1 MTAIDVRSP
10 IAASP
15 AVAAH
20 RLTAV
25 LSAAVKYALA
35 VLSVLAVLLPLYV
48 LVVTSFKDPTDVSV
62 RSMWQLPS
70 SFSAGAWSRAWSA
83 LAPSMLRTLVL
94 AVSSAII
101 ASLLGALNGY
111 VLSLVRIRFANVI
124 FGLVLFGMFIPYQ
137 AIMLPLR
144 DVLQFTHL
152 PGGAVTLIVA
162 HSIYGIPITTLI
174 FRNYF
179 LNTIPASLVEAAH
192 VDGASVWRTFRSIVL
207 PLARPAF
214 AVAIIWQFTMV
225 WNDFLFAIFLTNT
238 RNGPIMLAL
247 NALAGAQSPDY
258 AQSMAGAIIA
268 CAAPAVVYLLLGRLF
283 VSGLLAGS
291 LKG

>member
-1 MTAIDVRSP
+1 MTAVDVSTRVQGSP
-10 IAASP
+10 GTGTHRPTVIAG
-15 AVAAH
+15 AV
-20 RLTAV
+20 
-25 LSAAVKYALA
+25 VKYCLA

-62 RSMWQLPS
+62 QTMWHLPAPFS
-70 SFSAGAWSRAWSA
+70 SGAWSRAWAA
-83 LAPSMLRTLVL
+83 LAPSMMRTLVL

-111 VLSLVRIRFANVI
+111 VLSLVRIRFANLI

-144 DVLQFTHL
+144 DVIQFTHL
-152 PGGAVTLIVA
+152 PAGPVTLIVA

-258 AQSMAGAIIA
+258 AQSMAGALIA

>member
-1 MTAIDVRSP
+1 MTTTQVDRPVRTSGADATRIGV
-10 IAASP
+10 IAG
-15 AVAAH
+15 AVGKYAFA
-20 RLTAV
+20 T
-25 LSAAVKYALA
+25 LSALA
-35 VLSVLAVLLPLYV
+35 VLVPLYV

-62 RSMWQLPS
+62 KTMWQLPTPFVS
-70 SFSAGAWSRAWSA
+70 GAWGRAWDE
-83 LAPSMLRTLVL
+83 LAPSMGRTLVL

-111 VLSLVRIRFANVI
+111 VLSLVRIKFANVI
-124 FGLVLFGMFIPYQ
+124 FGLILFGMFIPYQ

-144 DVLQFTHL
+144 DVLQVAHI

-179 LNTIPASLVEAAH
+179 LNTVPPSLAEAAH
-192 VDGASVWRTFRSIVL
+192 VDGASVWRTFLSIAL

-214 AVAIIWQFTMV
+214 AVTIIWQFTMV

-258 AQSMAGAIIA
+258 AQSMAGALIA